1 MKQHYWICPSI
12 LSANIARLY
21 EEVTSVIEAGCD
33 RIHVD
38 VMDNHYVPNLTF
50 GPMIVEALRKEGI
63 TMPLDVHLMVESV
76 DELIESFA
84 KAGAS
89 SIVFHPEASKHV
101 DRSLML
107 IRQFGIEAGLV
118 LNPSTNPSVLNYV
131 KERISRVLLMSV
143 NPGFGGQSFIP
154 AVLDKI
160 KSVRQLIDK
169 DNLSIRLEVDG
180 GVNAN
185 NIKSIADA
193 GADTFVAGNAIFGH
207 SSYKEAIQSLRKRLQ

>member
-1 MKQHYWICPSI
+1 MKQQYWICPS
-12 LSANIARLY
+12 LLAANMARLY
-21 EEVTSVIEAGCD
+21 EEVVAVIEAGCD

-63 TMPLDVHLMVESV
+63 TIALDVHLMVEPV
-76 DELIESFA
+76 DDLIEQFA

-107 IRQFGIEAGLV
+107 IRQFDIEAGLV
-118 LNPSTNPSVLNYV
+118 LNPSTDPSVLNYV
-131 KERISRVLLMSV
+131 LERLNRVLLMSV

-154 AVLDKI
+154 TVLEKI
-160 KSVRQLIDK
+160 KTVRQMID
-169 DNLSIRLEVDG
+169 DNQLPIRLEVDG
-180 GVNAN
+180 GVNAD
-185 NIKSIADA
+185 NIKSIAQA
-193 GADTFVAGNAIFGH
+193 GADAFVAGNAIFSH
-207 SSYKEAIQSLRKRLQ
+207 PNYKEAIQLLKSQL

>member
-1 MKQHYWICPSI
+1 MKQQYWICPSL
-12 LSANIARLY
+12 LSANMARLY
-21 EEVTSVIEAGCD
+21 EEVVAAIEAGCD

-63 TMPLDVHLMVESV
+63 TIALDVHLMVEPV
-76 DELIESFA
+76 DDLIERFA

-107 IRQFGIEAGLV
+107 IRQFDIEAGLV
-118 LNPSTNPSVLNYV
+118 LNPSTDPSILNYV
-131 KERISRVLLMSV
+131 LERLNRVLLMSV

-154 AVLDKI
+154 TVLEKI
-160 KSVRQLIDK
+160 KTVRQMID
-169 DNLSIRLEVDG
+169 DNQLPIRLEVDG
-180 GVNAN
+180 GINAD
-185 NIKSIADA
+185 NIKSIAQA
-193 GADTFVAGNAIFGH
+193 GADAFVAGNAIFSH
-207 SSYKEAIQSLRKRLQ
+207 PNYKEAIRLLKSQL